1 MGIPTAEGYTPSG
14 AASAK
19 RGARGVAQHAAG
31 GVETD
36 LCANIPTH
44 ERPEKIA
51 GQRDPPRIAPIVRLA
66 IVVYLEADGGGA
78 KATERAG
85 GFRKRPRRHPHMPLR
100 TGGLSTSPE
109 TMLGSDIL
117 RRVRKR

>member
-1 MGIPTAEGYTPSG
+1 MGIPIAERYTLSG

-36 LCANIPTH
+36 LSANIPTH
-44 ERPEKIA
+44 ERPEEIA
-51 GQRDPPRIAPIVRLA
+51 GQRDPPYRSDRATRHRR
-66 IVVYLEADGGGA
+66 LEADGGGA

-85 GFRKRPRRHPHMPLR
+85 GFRKRPSRHPHMPLR
-100 TGGLSTSPE
+100 TGGRSTSPA